1 MDYFREITII
11 NLNKLENNE
20 LNQDIQW
27 ISNCLGMF
35 NKRDKEKSCFRIFI
49 NLLKEENPISSDEI
63 AEKSNLSRGTV
74 IHHISKLRGSGI
86 VIKKDKGY
94 TLKTRNFEELIEEIE
109 KDVFNTMKKI
119 KEVSKQIDKR
129 LEEEFKDKFIS

>member
-20 LNQDIQW
+20 LNQEIQW

-74 IHHISKLRGSGI
+74 IHHISKLRDSGI
-86 VIKKDKGY
+86 VIKRIKVITQNKKI
-94 TLKTRNFEELIEEIE
+94 LKNLIEEIE
-109 KDVFNTMKKI
+109 KDVSNTMKI
-119 KEVSKQIDKR
+119 KEVSKKIDKN
-129 LEEEFKDKFIS
+129 

>member
-1 MDYFREITII
+1 MDYFKEITII
-11 NLNKLENNE
+11 NSKKLENNE
-20 LNQDIQW
+20 LNQEIQW

-49 NLLKEENPISSDEI
+49 NLLKEQNPISSDEI
-63 AEKSNLSRGTV
+63 AERSNLSRGTV
-74 IHHISKLRGSGI
+74 IHHISKLRDSGI

-94 TLKTRNFEELIEEIE
+94 TLKTKNFEELIEEIE

-119 KEVSKQIDKR
+119 KEVSKRIDER
-129 LEEEFKDKFIS
+129 LEKEFRNGFIF

>member
-49 NLLKEENPISSDEI
+49 NLLKEQNPISSDEI
-63 AEKSNLSRGTV
+63 AERSNLSRGTV
-74 IHHISKLRGSGI
+74 IHHISKLRDSGI

-109 KDVFNTMKKI
+109 KDVFNTMRKI
-119 KEVSKQIDKR
+119 KEVSKRIDER
-129 LEEEFKDKFIS
+129 LEKEFRNGFIF

>member
-1 MDYFREITII
+1 MDYFKEITII
-11 NLNKLENNE
+11 NSKKLENNE
-20 LNQDIQW
+20 LNQEIQW

-49 NLLKEENPISSDEI
+49 NLLKEQNPISSDEI
-63 AEKSNLSRGTV
+63 AERSNLSRGTV
-74 IHHISKLRGSGI
+74 IHHISKLRDSGI

-109 KDVFNTMKKI
+109 KDVFNTMRKI
-119 KEVSKQIDKR
+119 KEVSKRIDER
-129 LEEEFKDKFIS
+129 LEKEFRNGFIF